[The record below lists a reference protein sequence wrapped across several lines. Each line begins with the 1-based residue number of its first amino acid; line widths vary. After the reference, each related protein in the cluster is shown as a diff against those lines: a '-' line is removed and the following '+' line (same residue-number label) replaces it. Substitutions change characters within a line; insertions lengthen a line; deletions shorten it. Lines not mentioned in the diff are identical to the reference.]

1 MLMSRQIDIRKITG
15 RRIAQKRE
23 EAGLTQDEM
32 SLRMGMSEEGYARYE
47 RGLAALTVS
56 KLAKIAA
63 IFECG
68 LDELVVESS
77 TGLSAQA
84 KRIANLLD
92 GLSTSDRDE
101 VVSIVEKVCGM
112 ARKKYKSGSGHKP

>member
-1 MLMSRQIDIRKITG
+1 MSRQIDIRKITG

-23 EAGLTQDEM
+23 QAGLTQDAM
-32 SLRMGMSEEGYARYE
+32 ALRLGMCEEGYGRYE